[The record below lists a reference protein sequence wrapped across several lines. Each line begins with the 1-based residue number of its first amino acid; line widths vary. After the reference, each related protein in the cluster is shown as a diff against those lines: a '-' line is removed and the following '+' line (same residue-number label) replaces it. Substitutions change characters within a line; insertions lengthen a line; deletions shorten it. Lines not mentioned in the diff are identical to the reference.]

1 MSGTVQRPGGGGDE
15 GSFEAQLERDL
26 PRGAGRPGRVSAAGW
41 MDAEELAGKT
51 WSYESRDRLLLGYR
65 FGRPI
70 GTGDNRHVLMCAGSR
85 AGKSISYLAP
95 HLAQSDNSAL
105 VLDPKGELAA
115 MTARRRAEK
124 GQKVIILD
132 PFGASKAD
140 HRAHL
145 APFLAHY
152 NPLLDIKPGS
162 DTSIDDAA
170 VLVDAMI
177 QIPTTGERH
186 WAESAQQVL
195 RAIILLVLNT
205 APEHER
211 HFGTVRDILMGTDP
225 TMQKEAAKHKLAP
238 EVATWALMR
247 NLSKMANGIVSGVGA
262 MMLEMG
268 EKERGSVLSAARTQ
282 TQFLDSPRLRDLMM
296 KTSPA
301 SFRLGDIKRGFDDG
315 TGRRQRVTVYLC
327 LPATMMG
334 SHGRWMRLMIS
345 LALIAFER
353 TPNTEDTRRNP
364 AFFVLEELATTIG
377 YMRQLESAAGLMAG
391 YGVKLWSV
399 IQDLT
404 QLKHHYRNS
413 WETFIGNAGTT
424 IWFGN
429 SDLTTLEYISKKLG
443 QTGFL
448 AQTPSRITPGA
459 VLQGASRESD
469 QLRVDALL
477 SSAEVEQMLARDTGR
492 ALILAA
498 GSRPFIVKRADCLR
512 DPHFVPMVDRHQ
524 EA

>member
-1 MSGTVQRPGGGGDE
+1 MSNTTSRPGEPD
-15 GSFEAQLERDL
+15 SFDARLERDL

-41 MDAEELAGKT
+41 MDAEELSGRT
-51 WSYESRDRLLLGYR
+51 WAYESRDRLLLGYR
-65 FGRPI
+65 YGKPI
-70 GTGDNRHVLMCAGSR
+70 GTGDNRHVLLCAGSR

-95 HLAQSDNSAL
+95 HLAQSDNAAL

-140 HRAHL
+140 KRPHL

-152 NPLLDIKPGS
+152 NPLLDLKPGS

-170 VLVDAMI
+170 VLADALI

-195 RAIILLVLNT
+195 RGIILMVVDT
-205 APEHER
+205 APEAER
-211 HFGTVRDILMGTDP
+211 HFGTVRDILMGTDRE
-225 TMQKEAAKHKLAP
+225 MQKMAAARKLPP
-238 EVATWALMR
+238 EIATWAIMR
-247 NLSKMANGIVSGVGA
+247 DMSRIANGIVAGVGA
-262 MMLEMG
+262 TMLEMG

-282 TQFLDSPRLRDLMM
+282 TQFLDSPKLRDLMS
-296 KTSPA
+296 KTTPP

-315 TGRRQRVTVYLC
+315 SGRRERVTVYLC

-353 TPNTEDTRRNP
+353 APNTEDTRRNP
-364 AFFVLEELATTIG
+364 AFFILEELATTIG

-391 YGVKLWSV
+391 YGIKLWSV

-448 AQTPSRITPGA
+448 AQTPSRVTPGA

-477 SSAEVEQMLARDTGR
+477 SSAEVEQALARETGR

-498 GSRPFIVKRADCLR
+498 GSRPFIVKRADCLN
-512 DPHFVPMVDRHQ
+512 DPHFKPMVDAH
-524 EA
+524 EEP